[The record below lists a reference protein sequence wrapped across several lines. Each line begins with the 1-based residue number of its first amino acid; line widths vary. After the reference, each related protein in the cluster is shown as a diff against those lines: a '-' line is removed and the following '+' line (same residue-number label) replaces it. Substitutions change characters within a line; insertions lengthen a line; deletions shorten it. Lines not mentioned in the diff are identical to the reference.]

1 MPHFC
6 VAIGNLPAV
15 EQLKAQVRNSNETP
29 TQQPAPE
36 AASNEEARRIRE
48 EIDALMALPPRGM
61 PDIIVVGDDAVSAI
75 YLPDKL
81 N

>member
-1 MPHFC
+1 M
-6 VAIGNLPAV
+6 
-15 EQLKAQVRNSNETP
+15 RNANETP
-29 TQQPAPE
+29 TQHAATE
-36 AASNEEARRIRE
+36 AASNDDARRIKE